1 MRRMSHPRLAA
12 WLLEH
17 LTSASAADALAGD
30 LLEQFAAGR
39 STAWLWRQAAA
50 AIGIHA
56 ARTVLHSAPAA
67 VFAAGWGLVYPT
79 WRAVIGAW
87 LPPAVPQRW
96 LALPWPRPA
105 LLELGY
111 GVVPAVSF
119 VWLGVLIYLL
129 VRRDA
134 TALISPSRILS
145 GLSAGMNVVMLATW
159 ALLNHFQHPD
169 LVCVTSTNFYLG
181 YRIMGVSVP
190 LALGVF
196 VALFVTMQRRPPI
209 ARGASTR
216 SVPAA
221 RRAAR
226 FPQSLHGKL
235 ELDIAAPP
243 LLNR

>member
-1 MRRMSHPRLAA
+1 MKRMSHPRLAA

-17 LTSASAADALAGD
+17 LTSASAADALVGD
-30 LLEQFAAGR
+30 LLEQHAGGR

-56 ARTVLHSAPAA
+56 VRMVLHSAPAA
-67 VFAAGWGLVYPT
+67 VFAAGWGLVYPA
-79 WRAVIGAW
+79 WRGVIGAW
-87 LPPAVPQRW
+87 LPPVVPERW

-119 VWLGVLIYLL
+119 VWLGVLMYLL
-129 VRRDA
+129 VRRDT
-134 TALISPSRILS
+134 TALLPPSRILS

-159 ALLNHFQHPD
+159 ALLNHLQHPD
-169 LVCVTSTNFYLG
+169 LVCVTSASFYLG
-181 YRIMGVSVP
+181 FRIMGVSVP
-190 LALGVF
+190 LTLGVF
-196 VALFVTMQRRPPI
+196 VALLVTMRRQPPV
-209 ARGASTR
+209 ARSASTR
-216 SVPAA
+216 RAAPA

-243 LLNR
+243 LLHP